1 MPFIAIKTSG
11 KALGP
16 ADIETLHQET
26 TALMAKIMGKK
37 AEVTAVL
44 VEDAPA
50 SRWSVGG
57 RALADAG
64 GITAHA
70 DIKITQGTNTVQE
83 KAAMIAAM
91 RDMLRRVLP
100 GLSEVAYVVIDE
112 IPATDWGYGGLTQ
125 AERKRRADADAA

>member
-16 ADIETLHQET
+16 AEIQTLHQET
-26 TALMAKIMGKK
+26 TALMARIMGKK

-50 SRWSVGG
+50 SHWSVGG
-57 RALADAG
+57 QSLAGSG
-64 GITAHA
+64 GVTAHA
-70 DIKITQGTNTVQE
+70 DIKITQGTNTAEQ
-83 KAAMIAAM
+83 KAAMIAAT
-91 RDMLRRVLP
+91 RDMLLRILP
-100 GLSEVAYVVIDE
+100 GLSAVAYVVIDE

-125 AERKRRADADAA
+125 AERKRRAEAAA

>member
-44 VEDAPA
+44 VEEAPA
-50 SRWSVGG
+50 FRWSVGG
-57 RALADAG
+57 QALAGSG
-64 GITAHA
+64 GVTAHV
-70 DIKITQGTNTVQE
+70 DIKITQGTNTTQE
-83 KAAMIAAM
+83 KAAMIAAT

-112 IPATDWGYGGLTQ
+112 IPATDWGYDGLTQ
-125 AERKRRADADAA
+125 AERKRRADAA

>member
-16 ADIETLHQET
+16 ADIQTLHQET
-26 TALMAKIMGKK
+26 TALIARIMGKK

-57 RALADAG
+57 QALDGSG
-64 GITAHA
+64 GVTAHV
-70 DIKITQGTNTVQE
+70 DIKITQGTNTAEQ
-83 KAAMIAAM
+83 KAAMVAAT

-100 GLSEVAYVVIDE
+100 ELSEVAYVVIDE
-112 IPATDWGYGGLTQ
+112 IPATDWGYGGLSQ
-125 AERKRRADADAA
+125 AERKRRADAA

>member
-16 ADIETLHQET
+16 AEIQTLHQET
-26 TALMAKIMGKK
+26 TALMARIMGKK

-50 SRWSVGG
+50 SHWSVGG
-57 RALADAG
+57 QALAGSG
-64 GITAHA
+64 GVTAHA
-70 DIKITQGTNTVQE
+70 DIKITQGTNTAAE
-83 KAAMIAAM
+83 KAAMIAAT
-91 RDMLRRVLP
+91 RDMLLRILP
-100 GLSEVAYVVIDE
+100 GLSAVAYVVIDE

-125 AERKRRADADAA
+125 AARKRRAEAAA

>member
-11 KALGP
+11 KTLGP
-16 ADIETLHQET
+16 ADIQTLHQET

-50 SRWSVGG
+50 SHWSIGG
-57 RALADAG
+57 QAVAETG
-64 GITAHA
+64 GVTAHV
-70 DIKITQGTNTVQE
+70 DIKITQGTNTADQ

-91 RDMLRRVLP
+91 RDLLLRVLP

-125 AERKRRADADAA
+125 AERKRRADAP

>member
-16 ADIETLHQET
+16 ADIQTLHQET
-26 TALMAKIMGKK
+26 TALMARIMGKK

-50 SRWSVGG
+50 SHWSVGG
-57 RALADAG
+57 QALVGSG
-64 GITAHA
+64 GVTAHA
-70 DIKITQGTNTVQE
+70 DIKITQGTNTAEQ
-83 KAAMIAAM
+83 KAAMIAAT

-100 GLSEVAYVVIDE
+100 ELSEVAYVVIDE

-125 AERKRRADADAA
+125 AERKRRAEAAA